1 MLNKLRK
8 KREYL
13 LKKEEEYKNQEIE
26 NKKAKVLDHLNET
39 SKLSYDLRKDGKNVL
54 DEIIYNQKITDDTPQ
69 YPKILVT
76 TSKKPS
82 SKLLQFS
89 KHIALIFNGLF
100 FLRGSTTKDELS
112 ENLHKNYFTT
122 LILIYENKGMPS
134 SMTISSF
141 PFGDTF
147 KFSISNFNLNRTVNL
162 SKFCHLVTNNINEN
176 LKNLFS
182 KMLPANKGSKR
193 ILMLANYNDS
203 IAFRHYLINKGK
215 RVELKND
222 LSCDIR
228 LYEIRKGTFEQ
239 EGEIVWIYK
248 PFINSQKSNL
258 YNNIEIDNQNDQNVL

>member
-26 NKKAKVLDHLNET
+26 NKKNKVLDHLNET
-39 SKLSYDLRKDGKNVL
+39 SKLSYDLRKDGKNIL
-54 DEIIYNQKITDDTPQ
+54 DEIIYNQKITDDIPQ

-89 KHIALIFNGLF
+89 KHISLIFNGLF
-100 FLRGSTTKDELS
+100 FLRGNTTNEELS

-122 LILIYENKGMPS
+122 LILIFENKGMPS

-141 PFGDTF
+141 PFGDTY
-147 KFSISNFNLNRTVNL
+147 KFSISNFQLNRTVNL
-162 SKFCHLVTNNINEN
+162 SQFCHLVTNNINEN
-176 LKNLFS
+176 LKNLFGR
-182 KMLPANKGSKR
+182 MLPAHKGSKR
-193 ILMLANYNDS
+193 ILMLANYNDL

-222 LSCDIR
+222 LACDIK

-239 EGEIVWIYK
+239 EGEILWVFK
-248 PFINSQKSNL
+248 SFINSHKSNL
-258 YNNIEIDNQNDQNVL
+258 YNKIEEDTHYDEKDI